1 MKNSTL
7 LTGDLASDLIEA
19 RADLTASIRNISG
32 GFSFTSEGSSGSAA
46 PSKYSL
52 SHLRWNGGDVS
63 HQTATIDQSS
73 PEKWKLWESSLATN
87 PAFLTTEMSL
97 IPISELVDI
106 VDSQKT
112 AACREAL
119 HDFLGGKF
127 TVYRKM
133 EEEAEKRFHEEKL
146 KREEETDRQKAAESV
161 KSSSRD
167 CFPSRSL
174 VIVKGLDEPK
184 LMQDLAVGDEV
195 LALDAEKNELVFS
208 PVYMFGHRNP
218 NRSSTYLEIRT
229 PEGNIFIS
237 EKHLIFKEDNSGV
250 FKAVLAEEINP
261 GDKIFRTGPSTLA
274 SSIVNEVRKVECQG
288 VYAPFTVNGTI
299 VVDGTLA
306 SCYAHVKRVNI
317 LNLVELCPHAT
328 AHWML
333 APLRG
338 LHSLGWTSQLMI
350 KKGEDQPEI
359 IRAMAE
365 KFNQFLI

>member
-1 MKNSTL
+1 MNDRRK
-7 LTGDLASDLIEA
+7 
-19 RADLTASIRNISG
+19 
-32 GFSFTSEGSSGSAA
+32 
-46 PSKYSL
+46 
-52 SHLRWNGGDVS
+52 
-63 HQTATIDQSS
+63 
-73 PEKWKLWESSLATN
+73 
-87 PAFLTTEMSL
+87 
-97 IPISELVDI
+97 
-106 VDSQKT
+106 
-112 AACREAL
+112 
-119 HDFLGGKF
+119 KF

-237 EKHLIFKEDNSGV
+237 EKHLIFKEDNSGAI
-250 FKAVLAEEINP
+250 KAVLAEEINP

-338 LHSLGWTSQLMI
+338 LYSLGWTSQLMI